1 MNSRLSPPDRFPYRA
16 AYLKGRPQH
25 QQFDPFL
32 MKHPKM
38 DLNRRAKIFHSFD
51 ALKGF
56 SDAIAEQ
63 EALHLSAQKQER
75 PGSLRPGGSV

>member
-1 MNSRLSPPDRFPYRA
+1 MNNRRLPPDSFPYRA

-25 QQFDPFL
+25 PRFDPFR
-32 MKHPKM
+32 MKHPAM

-56 SDAIAEQ
+56 SDAIAAQ
-63 EALHLSAQKQER
+63 EMLHASAR
-75 PGSLRPGGSV
+75 GSARGRKNDGSEL